1 MALSRLLAAC
11 VAALQLLPAMW
22 RAKASAPEGAEEVS
36 LALPDMDM
44 DAAEPDYSHD
54 DREGAWQDRNRSQH
68 RVRGEWR
75 GSAARDAGVDVTR
88 YGDATTF
95 DAMHDH
101 GQISDAQH
109 RAASRLYRMW
119 TEAGLNP
126 KMCGGYGR
134 VAGRPCI
141 ADDAE
146 TPLDR
151 YRTAIRAFRGARADA
166 LEGVMLGRHP
176 GAWRLAAY
184 QGALDV
190 LVDEWGLRDAD
201 ISDEE

>member
-1 MALSRLLAAC
+1 MALSRLLKAC
-11 VAALQLLPAMW
+11 LAALQLLPSMRRSQATT
-22 RAKASAPEGAEEVS
+22 AQGAEEVT

-44 DAAEPDYSHD
+44 DAAEPDYSND

-88 YGDATTF
+88 YGDATMF
-95 DAMHDH
+95 DVMHDRA
-101 GQISDAQH
+101 QLSDAQH

-126 KMCGGYGR
+126 KLCGGYGR
-134 VAGRPCI
+134 VSGRPCI
-141 ADDAE
+141 AEDAE

-151 YRTAIRAFRGARADA
+151 YRAVIRGFRGVRADA

-176 GAWRLAAY
+176 GTWRVSVYHA
-184 QGALDV
+184 ALDV
-190 LVDEWGLRDAD
+190 LVEEWGLRDCD
-201 ISDEE
+201 VGDDE